1 MANPYEVYILFENL
15 STVGKYITNLYIATD
30 AAGDDLRL
38 PSGSKTYT
46 LPGASDANEKE
57 AYLLKDLIVIPG
69 LDNNGVVVQP
79 TVKYLEIWLNDKD
92 SSDVVVLGVNTG
104 ATVNRQFEK
113 MEYIIGEGTPIKFK
127 QK

>member
-1 MANPYEVYILFENL
+1 MAAFEVYTLFENI
-15 STVGKYITNLYIATD
+15 STIGKYITNLYTASD
-30 AAGDDLRL
+30 VAGEDLKL
-38 PSGSKTYT
+38 PSNSTTYT
-46 LPGASDANEKE
+46 LPGASDADEKE
-57 AYLLKDLIVIPG
+57 AYLIKDVIVIPG
-69 LDNNGVVVQP
+69 AAGQP

-92 SSDVVVLGVNTG
+92 TSDVVVLGVNTG

>member
-1 MANPYEVYILFENL
+1 MAAFEVYVLFENL
-15 STVGKYITNLYIATD
+15 STVGKYITNLYTADDTATH
-30 AAGDDLRL
+30 DLSL
-38 PSGSKTYT
+38 PSGSVTYT
-46 LPGASDANEKE
+46 LPGANDTDEKE
-57 AYLLKDLIVIPG
+57 AYLVKDVIVIPG
-69 LDNNGVVVQP
+69 AAGPP

>member
-1 MANPYEVYILFENL
+1 MAAFEVYVLFENL
-15 STVGKYITNLYIATD
+15 STEGKYITNLYTADGTS
-30 AAGDDLRL
+30 GNDLKL
-38 PSGSKTYT
+38 PSGSTTYT
-46 LPGASDANEKE
+46 LPGASDTDEKE

-69 LDNNGVVVQP
+69 TVSGAVVQP

-104 ATVNRQFEK
+104 STVNRQFEK

>member
-1 MANPYEVYILFENL
+1 MAAFEVYVLFENL
-15 STVGKYITNLYIATD
+15 STVGKYITNLYTADDTATH
-30 AAGDDLRL
+30 DLAL
-38 PSGSKTYT
+38 PSGSTTYT
-46 LPGASDANEKE
+46 LPGASDTDEKE
-57 AYLLKDLIVIPG
+57 AYMVKDVIVIG
-69 LDNNGVVVQP
+69 TP

>member
-1 MANPYEVYILFENL
+1 MAAFEVYVLFENL
-15 STVGKYITNLYIATD
+15 STVGKYITNLYTADDTATH
-30 AAGDDLRL
+30 DLAL
-38 PSGSKTYT
+38 PSGSVTYT
-46 LPGASDANEKE
+46 LPGASNADEKE
-57 AYLLKDLIVIPG
+57 AYMVKDVIVIG
-69 LDNNGVVVQP
+69 TP

>member
-1 MANPYEVYILFENL
+1 MGAFEVYVLFENI
-15 STVGKYITNLYIATD
+15 STVGKYITNLYTADDTATH
-30 AAGDDLRL
+30 DLTL
-38 PSGSKTYT
+38 PSGSVTYT
-46 LPGASDANEKE
+46 LPGASDTDEKE
-57 AYLLKDLIVIPG
+57 AYMVKDVIVIG
-69 LDNNGVVVQP
+69 TP

>member
-1 MANPYEVYILFENL
+1 MAAFEVYVLFENI
-15 STVGKYITNLYIATD
+15 STVGKYITNLYTADDTATH
-30 AAGDDLRL
+30 DLAL
-38 PSGSKTYT
+38 PSGSVTYT
-46 LPGASDANEKE
+46 LPGASDTDEKE
-57 AYLLKDLIVIPG
+57 AYMVKDVIVIG
-69 LDNNGVVVQP
+69 SP

-104 ATVNRQFEK
+104 STVNRQFEK

>member
-1 MANPYEVYILFENL
+1 MAAFEVYTLFENL
-15 STVGKYITNLYIATD
+15 STVGKYITNLYTASD
-30 AAGDDLRL
+30 VAGEDLKL
-38 PSGSKTYT
+38 PSNSTTYT
-46 LPGASDANEKE
+46 LPGASDSDEKE
-57 AYLLKDLIVIPG
+57 AYMIKDIIVIG
-69 LDNNGVVVQP
+69 TP

-113 MEYIIGEGTPIKFK
+113 MEYIIGEGTPIKLK

>member
-1 MANPYEVYILFENL
+1 MAGFEVYVLFENL
-15 STVGKYITNLYIATD
+15 STIGKYITNLYTATNVS
-30 AAGDDLRL
+30 GEDLRL
-38 PSGSKTYT
+38 PSGSTTYT
-46 LPGASDANEKE
+46 LPGASDADEKE
-57 AYLLKDLIVIPG
+57 AYMVKDVIVIG
-69 LDNNGVVVQP
+69 AP
-79 TVKYLEIWLNDKD
+79 TVKYLEIWLNVKD

>member
-1 MANPYEVYILFENL
+1 MAAFEVYVLFENL
-15 STVGKYITNLYIATD
+15 STIGKYITNLYTA
-30 AAGDDLRL
+30 DDTPGNDLKL
-38 PSGSKTYT
+38 PSGSITYT
-46 LPGASDANEKE
+46 LPGASDVDEKE
-57 AYLLKDLIVIPG
+57 AYLMKDVIVIG
-69 LDNNGVVVQP
+69 TP

-113 MEYIIGEGTPIKFK
+113 MEYIIGEGTPLKFK

>member
-1 MANPYEVYILFENL
+1 MAAFEVYVLFENI
-15 STVGKYITNLYIATD
+15 STVGKYITNLYTADDTATH
-30 AAGDDLRL
+30 DLTL
-38 PSGSKTYT
+38 PSGSVTYT
-46 LPGASDANEKE
+46 LPGSSDTDEKE
-57 AYLLKDLIVIPG
+57 AYLVKDVIVIG
-69 LDNNGVVVQP
+69 TP

-104 ATVNRQFEK
+104 STVNRQFEK

>member
-1 MANPYEVYILFENL
+1 MAAFEVYMLFENI
-15 STVGKYITNLYIATD
+15 STIGKYITNLYTADDTATH
-30 AAGDDLRL
+30 DLAL
-38 PSGSKTYT
+38 PSGSVTYT
-46 LPGASDANEKE
+46 LPGASDTDEKE
-57 AYLLKDLIVIPG
+57 AYLVKDVIVIG
-69 LDNNGVVVQP
+69 TP

-92 SSDVVVLGVNTG
+92 TSDVVVLGVNTG

>member
-1 MANPYEVYILFENL
+1 MAAFEVYVLFENL
-15 STVGKYITNLYIATD
+15 STVGKYITNLYTANDT
-30 AAGDDLRL
+30 AGDDLRL
-38 PSGSKTYT
+38 PSNSTTYT
-46 LPGASDANEKE
+46 LPGASNENEKE
-57 AYLLKDLIVIPG
+57 AYLLKDVIVIPG
-69 LDNNGVVVQP
+69 TAGQP

-104 ATVNRQFEK
+104 STVNRQFEK

>member
-1 MANPYEVYILFENL
+1 MVDFEVYVLFENL
-15 STVGKYITNLYIATD
+15 STVGKYITNLYTADDTATH
-30 AAGDDLRL
+30 DLTL
-38 PSGSKTYT
+38 PSGSTTYT
-46 LPGASDANEKE
+46 LPGASDADEKE

-69 LDNNGVVVQP
+69 KDNGVVVQP
-79 TVKYLEIWLNDKD
+79 TVKYLEIWLNDKN

>member
-1 MANPYEVYILFENL
+1 MAAFEVYVLFENL
-15 STVGKYITNLYIATD
+15 STVGKYITNLYTA
-30 AAGDDLRL
+30 DDTPTHDLAL
-38 PSGSKTYT
+38 PSGSVTYT
-46 LPGASDANEKE
+46 LPGANDLDEKE
-57 AYLLKDLIVIPG
+57 AYMVKDVIVIG
-69 LDNNGVVVQP
+69 TP

-113 MEYIIGEGTPIKFK
+113 MEYIIGEGTPIKLK

>member
-1 MANPYEVYILFENL
+1 MVNFEVYVLFENL
-15 STVGKYITNLYIATD
+15 NIVGKYITNLYTAND
-30 AAGDDLRL
+30 ASGDDLTL
-38 PSGSKTYT
+38 PSGSTTYT
-46 LPGASDANEKE
+46 LPGASDADEKE

-69 LDNNGVVVQP
+69 TASGAVVQP

-104 ATVNRQFEK
+104 STVNRQFEK

>member
-1 MANPYEVYILFENL
+1 MAAFEVYVLFENL
-15 STVGKYITNLYIATD
+15 STVGKYITNLYTADDTATH
-30 AAGDDLRL
+30 DLVL
-38 PSGSKTYT
+38 PSGSVTYT
-46 LPGASDANEKE
+46 LPGASDTDEKE
-57 AYLLKDLIVIPG
+57 AYLVKDVIVIG
-69 LDNNGVVVQP
+69 TP

>member
-1 MANPYEVYILFENL
+1 MAAFEVYVLFENL
-15 STVGKYITNLYIATD
+15 STIGKYITNLYTANDT
-30 AAGDDLRL
+30 AGDDLRL
-38 PSGSKTYT
+38 PSNSTTYT
-46 LPGASDANEKE
+46 LPGASDENEKE
-57 AYLLKDLIVIPG
+57 AYLLKDVIVIPG
-69 LDNNGVVVQP
+69 SAGQP

-104 ATVNRQFEK
+104 STVNRQFEK

>member
-1 MANPYEVYILFENL
+1 MAAFEVYVLFENL
-15 STVGKYITNLYIATD
+15 STVGKYITNLYTA
-30 AAGDDLRL
+30 DDTSTHDLTL
-38 PSGSKTYT
+38 PSGSVTYT
-46 LPGASDANEKE
+46 LPGSSDADEKE
-57 AYLLKDLIVIPG
+57 AYMVKDVIVIG
-69 LDNNGVVVQP
+69 TP

-104 ATVNRQFEK
+104 STVNRQFEK

>member
-1 MANPYEVYILFENL
+1 MAAFEVYTLFENI
-15 STVGKYITNLYIATD
+15 STAGKYITNLYTASD
-30 AAGDDLRL
+30 VAGEDLKL
-38 PSGSKTYT
+38 PSNSTTYT
-46 LPGASDANEKE
+46 LPGDNESDEKE
-57 AYLLKDLIVIPG
+57 AYIIKDVIVIG
-69 LDNNGVVVQP
+69 TP

-104 ATVNRQFEK
+104 VTVNRQFEK

>member
-1 MANPYEVYILFENL
+1 MANPYEVYVLFENL
-15 STVGKYITNLYIATD
+15 STTGKYITNLYTADDVATH
-30 AAGDDLRL
+30 DLAL
-38 PSGSKTYT
+38 PSGSITYT
-46 LPGASDANEKE
+46 LPGASDTDEKE
-57 AYLLKDLIVIPG
+57 AYLMKDVIVIPG
-69 LDNNGVVVQP
+69 ADIP
-79 TVKYLEIWLNDKD
+79 TVKYLVIWLNDKD

>member
-1 MANPYEVYILFENL
+1 MAAFEVYILFENI
-15 STVGKYITNLYIATD
+15 STVGKYITNLYTADDTATH
-30 AAGDDLRL
+30 DLAL
-38 PSGSKTYT
+38 PSGSVTYT
-46 LPGASDANEKE
+46 LPGASGTDEKE
-57 AYLLKDLIVIPG
+57 AYLMKDVIVIPG
-69 LDNNGVVVQP
+69 ATGPP

>member
-1 MANPYEVYILFENL
+1 MAAFEVYVLFENL
-15 STVGKYITNLYIATD
+15 STVGKYITTLYTANDT
-30 AAGDDLRL
+30 AGDDLRL
-38 PSGSKTYT
+38 PSNSTTYT
-46 LPGASDANEKE
+46 LPGASDENEKE
-57 AYLLKDLIVIPG
+57 AYLLKDVIVIPG
-69 LDNNGVVVQP
+69 AAGQP

>member
-1 MANPYEVYILFENL
+1 MAPNPYEVYVLFENL
-15 STVGKYITNLYIATD
+15 SVTGEYITNLYTATD
-30 AAGDDLRL
+30 VGGDDLKL
-38 PSGSKTYT
+38 PSSSTTYT
-46 LPGASDANEKE
+46 LPGASDTDEKE
-57 AYLLKDLIVIPG
+57 AYLIKDVIVIG
-69 LDNNGVVVQP
+69 SP

>member
-1 MANPYEVYILFENL
+1 MAAFEVYVLFENL
-15 STVGKYITNLYIATD
+15 NMVGKYISNLYSASD
-30 AAGDDLRL
+30 VAGEDLKL
-38 PSGSKTYT
+38 PSNSTTYT
-46 LPGASDANEKE
+46 LPGASEQDKKE
-57 AYLLKDLIVIPG
+57 AYMIKDVIVIG
-69 LDNNGVVVQP
+69 TP

>member
-1 MANPYEVYILFENL
+1 MAFEVYVLFENL
-15 STVGKYITNLYIATD
+15 STVGKYITNLYTADDTATH
-30 AAGDDLRL
+30 DLAL
-38 PSGSKTYT
+38 PSGSVTYT
-46 LPGASDANEKE
+46 LPGSNEADEKE
-57 AYLLKDLIVIPG
+57 AYLLKDLIVVGTPA
-69 LDNNGVVVQP
+69 N
-79 TVKYLEIWLNDKD
+79 VKYLEIWLNDKD

>member
-1 MANPYEVYILFENL
+1 MAAFEVYVLFENL
-15 STVGKYITNLYIATD
+15 NVTGKYITNLYTA
-30 AAGDDLRL
+30 DDTSTHDLSL
-38 PSGSKTYT
+38 PSGSVTYT
-46 LPGASDANEKE
+46 LPGASDTDEKE
-57 AYLLKDLIVIPG
+57 AYLVKDVIVIG
-69 LDNNGVVVQP
+69 TP

-104 ATVNRQFEK
+104 LTVNRQFEK